1 MLQLVAAVETH
12 KLKEKAY
19 RKLLPPIGIS
29 KGDFM
34 KEIIVTV
41 VAIVVAAAL
50 ALLLIGKD
58 NDSSMINV
66 TKGLFETQV
75 ESLSDE

>member
-1 MLQLVAAVETH
+1 
-12 KLKEKAY
+12 
-19 RKLLPPIGIS
+19 
-29 KGDFM
+29 M

>member
-1 MLQLVAAVETH
+1 MGSYLEA
-12 KLKEKAY
+12 
-19 RKLLPPIGIS
+19 
-29 KGDFM
+29 FM

-50 ALLLIGKD
+50 AVLLIGKS
-58 NDSSMINV
+58 NNNSMINV
-66 TKGLFETQV
+66 TKDLFNTQV

>member
-1 MLQLVAAVETH
+1 
-12 KLKEKAY
+12 
-19 RKLLPPIGIS
+19 
-29 KGDFM
+29 M

-50 ALLLIGKD
+50 ALLLIGRN
-58 NDSSMINV
+58 NDKSMINV
-66 TKGLFETQV
+66 TKDLFETQV